1 MSVFVP
7 QTLNDSDDQR
17 FSRLGRRST
26 MRRKVSMLVTINE
39 DGAITTRSGGK
50 WITVNFLVSFEKKV
64 SSSMVINVSACR
76 IILIISSQFIVACD

>member
-39 DGAITTRSGGK
+39 DGAITTRSGASLNNLEAK
-50 WITVNFLVSFEKKV
+50 ETLRSDTA
-64 SSSMVINVSACR
+64 M
-76 IILIISSQFIVACD
+76 